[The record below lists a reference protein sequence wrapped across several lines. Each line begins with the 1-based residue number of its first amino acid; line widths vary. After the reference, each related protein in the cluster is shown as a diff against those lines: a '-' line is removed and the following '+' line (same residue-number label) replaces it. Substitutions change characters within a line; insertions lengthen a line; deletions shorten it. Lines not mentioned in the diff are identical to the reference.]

1 VKTHEAMLPGM
12 SEQFGTPTQA
22 SGVKGEVS
30 VQKPSRW
37 QASVARRSAEARAIV
52 PDIDLGVEVDM
63 EAALE
68 LERTVGC
75 GITALLLRA
84 CALALRAVP
93 AANSAYRDGH
103 FERYERVNV
112 GLLVAT
118 AEIYT
123 IPTVFDADRKPLGEL
138 GPEIAALRQRAD
150 AGTLSSPDLS
160 GATFTL
166 ADMGPLGVATSTPVI
181 VPPQAAAVAAGG
193 VRVVPIVRD
202 GAIVPGRV
210 VTITLSCD
218 HRILYGAA
226 AGAFLGTIKSRL
238 EEGSL

>member
-1 VKTHEAMLPGM
+1 MLPGM
-12 SEQFGTPTQA
+12 SEQSGTPTQG

-30 VQKPSRW
+30 VQAPSRW
-37 QASVARRSAEARAIV
+37 QAAVARRSAETRATV
-52 PDIDLGVEVDM
+52 PDIDLSVEVDM
-63 EAALE
+63 GAALE
-68 LERTVGC
+68 LERSKGC
-75 GITALLLRA
+75 GITALLVRA

-103 FERYERVNV
+103 FERYGRVNV
-112 GLLVAT
+112 GLLIAT

-123 IPTVFDADRKPLGEL
+123 IPTVFDADQKPLDEL
-138 GPEIAALRQRAD
+138 AAEIAALRQRAD
-150 AGTLSSPDLS
+150 AGTLSPPDLS

-181 VPPQAAAVAAGG
+181 VPPQAAAVGAGA
-193 VRVVPIVRD
+193 VREVPIVRD
-202 GAIVPGRV
+202 GAIVPGWV

-238 EEGSL
+238 EEASL

>member
-1 VKTHEAMLPGM
+1 MLPGM
-12 SEQFGTPTQA
+12 SEQFGTPAQA

-30 VQKPSRW
+30 VQEPSRW
-37 QASVARRSAEARAIV
+37 QASVARRSAESRAIV

-63 EAALE
+63 GEALE
-68 LERTVGC
+68 LERTLGC
-75 GITALLLRA
+75 GITALLTRA

-123 IPTVFDADRKPLGEL
+123 IPTVFDADRKPLEEL

-166 ADMGPLGVATSTPVI
+166 ADMGPLGVASSTPVI
-181 VPPQAAAVAAGG
+181 VPPQAASVAAGA

-238 EEGSL
+238 EEASL